1 MDIKKTREKEDQ
13 IMFSKKRTIGQQMLA
28 ILLSL
33 VMVLTMAG
41 VPSGQVEAAD
51 ANESTSDI
59 KTYTG
64 SDQGITMKLF
74 NYSNKINY
82 VLKESADTSTTL
94 TESDYEL
101 RKIAPYF
108 NFRGDGKNGV
118 GSDTNLVLP
127 VPTRN
132 DTYDVD
138 GYTSNHATVERT
150 LDEDGFPVLDL
161 SRHTTTDGS
170 GETVTAID
178 PGLAEAQRSLAYLF
192 SAGDDAV
199 TAYAPNNTL
208 LLVDEDDPTHFYY
221 NSKENAVDYD
231 IANNLF
237 RVRNY
242 TERTQSTA
250 GSAGGYCD
258 YLPFNYTGGNKV
270 GTNSSTKQD
279 YHVETEDVDYWF
291 GTTMEVEFFQTKDG
305 RIGTDAM
312 TFSFSGDDDVWVF
325 IDDVLV
331 LDLGGTHGTVDG
343 SIDFSTGEVL
353 QYLTWG
359 EKNSTEAAKTEGS
372 DTSFPTSLKACF
384 DAAERTPNGGWN
396 EEETT
401 FADYTKHTL
410 KFYYLERGSSVAN
423 CKIDFRLCTLPEK
436 SLTVTKQL
444 SAAETEDETEVRE
457 YIEDSLTYKFRVL
470 KAEGGKATDD
480 LFVKSGT
487 TYSIIEDGQVTGT
500 GAVGDDGY
508 FTLKAGQSAQFLKM
522 LELGAGATEYVVEEV
537 MPTSLTGQYGGVEY
551 SVAKD
556 TGTVTEEGK
565 ESESSE
571 FTGYQT
577 DVLSAENTQTVTYN
591 NKVDT
596 TQLGVL
602 KITKELAAGAKFTEG
617 KNFDI
622 QVKLGEELLPVGT
635 KYTVGEETRSV
646 EREGII
652 SLAIGETATLVQ
664 GLLSGTA
671 YEIVELGQ
679 DGFHASYR
687 GTVTTGGNTVA
698 CDYDTEK
705 ASGEF
710 PLAGVVHVTVTNANY
725 DFKCEVPISKQA
737 LNNNAE
743 ATFDFAVER
752 VEKQVDEQG
761 KETYKTIR
769 ELPGSNITVT
779 DGTVQNSEIV
789 IGYQAGTDGTYYYK
803 ITEKPGKQSFIYDKT
818 YYIVQITVD
827 GDSSSATLDGIWK
840 NGAEEVKVASFVNQK
855 AGSILVRKIVEGTD
869 SDSKFEFTVKIADED
884 KTLDE
889 FELENGKEHLIENIP
904 VGAEVIVTEAMTA
917 TAGYVPYYKVG
928 TDDYKEG
935 SSVKVTVAPETTE
948 IEYKNVA
955 YPELE
960 EDAIV
965 IDYGKSIEI
974 DVLKNDEETTDYG
987 YGYTKTVVGFVS
999 KGENDEQ
1006 PLYFSSL
1013 DEMEVKQE
1021 YTSSNGT
1028 YKIKTEGKVLFTLTR
1043 MLSEVEKINVVVKIA
1058 KGDHEFYTYNSL
1070 NIIPANIM
1078 YYETDFAAGVFALET
1093 TGSKWVGN
1101 AKITNDHV
1109 ADDTQDD
1116 GTIGQNLY
1124 GYDSTYEN
1132 DTYLSNGSS
1141 YKVEGAGVKKTLAKF
1156 SFTGTGFDL
1165 ISRTGVKQGAIRV
1178 DIYSD
1183 ANRTDLKK
1191 SITVLN
1197 KSESK
1202 LELYQIPV
1210 VSAEMSKYGT
1220 YYVTIGV
1227 NAAYENKTYPTL
1239 NRGGEF
1245 YFDAIRV
1252 YNTIGDKNDDHKDY
1266 ALANAAYMADNE
1278 ANMELKE
1285 VRNMLLRGE
1294 ADIQTNENENE
1305 ESVVF
1310 VDRKYTTDE
1319 DGNIV
1324 EDGVGLA
1331 DYTNIGPNNEVYL
1344 VGSQAIGFGIREDGE
1359 TRPTSIDIGVK
1370 SVNGQSAYLNICVWS
1385 GEEDK
1390 SVLVAEVEKEIES
1403 STVQFYDL
1411 LGNKNLAELLD
1422 EYGVLYV
1429 TIDNSGEGILSIT
1442 DLKIAY
1448 GSGGMNASVF
1458 VNERAVEYVLARAA
1472 SYIEEEQI
1480 NYDVIGAEFTKTS
1493 MKRNTTATLTITTSE
1508 AVENLEITNKAGKQ
1522 QTFTVESAEDMDGV
1536 KTWTVQFKI
1545 SSMGT
1550 QTFTI
1555 AGYGAN
1561 GETGSTTTAA
1571 ILVTR

>member
-1 MDIKKTREKEDQ
+1 
-13 IMFSKKRTIGQQMLA
+13 MFSKKRTIGQQMLA

-41 VPSGQVEAAD
+41 VPSGQVEAAN
-51 ANESTSDI
+51 ANENTSDK

-64 SDQGITMKLF
+64 SEQGITMKLF

-82 VLKESADTSTTL
+82 VLKENAGASTTL

-108 NFRGDGKNGV
+108 NFRGDGNNGV

-178 PGLAEAQRSLAYLF
+178 PGLAEAERSLAYLF

-199 TAYAPNNTL
+199 TEYAPKNTL

-221 NSKENAVDYD
+221 NSKKNAVDYD
-231 IANNLF
+231 IKNNLF

-258 YLPFNYTGGNKV
+258 YLPFNYTGGTKV

-279 YHVETEDVDYWF
+279 YHVKTEDVDYWF

-305 RIGTDAM
+305 LIGTDAM

-343 SIDFSTGEVL
+343 SIDFSTGKVL

-359 EKNSTEAAKTEGS
+359 GKNSTESAKRDGS

-384 DAAERTPNGGWN
+384 EAAERTPNGGWN
-396 EEETT
+396 EEGTT

-470 KAEGGKATDD
+470 KAADGNATDD
-480 LFVKSGT
+480 LFVKPGT
-487 TYSIIEDGQVTGT
+487 KYSIIEKGQITGT

-522 LELGAGATEYVVEEV
+522 LELGEGATEYVVEEV

-556 TGTVTEEGK
+556 TGTVTKEGEESK
-565 ESESSE
+565 SSE
-571 FTGYQT
+571 FTGYRT

-646 EREGII
+646 ENEGII

-698 CDYDTEK
+698 CEYDTEK

-743 ATFDFAVER
+743 ATFDFAVEW
-752 VEKQVDEQG
+752 VDEQVDEQG
-761 KETYKTIR
+761 KKTYKTIE

-779 DGTVQNSEIV
+779 DGTVQNSKIV

-803 ITEKPGKQSFIYDKT
+803 ITEKPGEQSFIYDKT

-840 NGAEEVKVASFVNQK
+840 NGAEEVEAASFVNQK

-869 SDSKFEFTVKIADED
+869 SDSKFDFTVKITNED
-884 KTLDE
+884 GTLDE
-889 FELENGKEHLIENIP
+889 FKLGNGEERLIENIP

-935 SSVKVTVAPETTE
+935 SSVNVTVVPETTE

-955 YPELE
+955 YPALK

-965 IDYGKSIEI
+965 IDYGKPIEI
-974 DVLKNDEETTDYG
+974 DVLKNDDGATDYG
-987 YGYTKTVVGFVS
+987 YKKTVVGFVS

-1013 DEMEVKQE
+1013 DKIEEK
-1021 YTSSNGT
+1021 YKSSNGT
-1028 YKIKTEGKVLFTLTR
+1028 YEITTEGKVLFTLTR

-1058 KGDHEFYTYNSL
+1058 KGGHEFYTYNSL

-1078 YYETDFAAGVFALET
+1078 YYETDFADDVFELKT
-1093 TGSKWVGN
+1093 TGREWDD
-1101 AKITNDHV
+1101 AKIADDHV
-1109 ADDTQDD
+1109 ADDPQND

-1165 ISRTGVKQGAIRV
+1165 ISRTGAKQGAIRV

-1183 ANRTDLKK
+1183 AERTALEK

-1210 VSAEMSKYGT
+1210 VSAEMSEYGT

-1239 NRGGEF
+1239 SRGGEF

-1252 YNTIGDKNDDHKDY
+1252 YNTIGDKNDGHKDY

-1285 VRNMLLRGE
+1285 VRNMLLSGD
-1294 ADIQTNENENE
+1294 ADIQLNGENK
-1305 ESVVF
+1305 SVVF
-1310 VDRKYTTDE
+1310 VDRKYTTE
-1319 DGNIV
+1319 KDGKIV
-1324 EDGVGLA
+1324 EAGVGLA

-1344 VGSQAIGFGIREDGE
+1344 VGSQVIGFGIRADKE
-1359 TRPTSIDIGVK
+1359 TKPTSIDIGVK
-1370 SVNGQSAYLNICVWS
+1370 SVNGQSAYLNVCVWS
-1385 GEEDK
+1385 GKEDEP
-1390 SVLVAEVEKEIES
+1390 VLVAEVKKEIES

-1411 LGNKNLAELLD
+1411 LGNKNLAKLLKN
-1422 EYGVLYV
+1422 YGVLYV
-1429 TIDNSGEGILSIT
+1429 TIDNLGEGILSIT

-1448 GSGGMNASVF
+1448 GNGGMNASVF